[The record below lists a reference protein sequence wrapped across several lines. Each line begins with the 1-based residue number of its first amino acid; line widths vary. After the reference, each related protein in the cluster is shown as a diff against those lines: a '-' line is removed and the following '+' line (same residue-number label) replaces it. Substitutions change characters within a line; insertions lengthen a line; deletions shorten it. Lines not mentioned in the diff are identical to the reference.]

1 MNVHD
6 QRPAVDA
13 TLFRRVMGRFA
24 SGVTVITAG
33 ADGEVRG
40 MTANAFMSGS
50 LEPPLCVIS
59 VAVKAHMHGHLLGAG
74 RFGVSILAKGQES
87 ISAHFAGHSL
97 DHLHAELERVGQVP
111 LLKGASAVI
120 AAETQA
126 RHDCG
131 DHSLFVGHII
141 GMRDDGLPPLL
152 FHGGKYA
159 TLHYKKTEAAAEPID
174 FWELPHD

>member
-6 QRPAVDA
+6 QRAGHDSA
-13 TLFRRVMGRFA
+13 LFRRVMSRF
-24 SGVTVITAG
+24 STGVTVITAEV
-33 ADGEVRG
+33 DGHVRG

-59 VAVKAHMHGHLLGAG
+59 VAVKAHMHAHLRSAG
-74 RFGVSILAKGQES
+74 RFGVSILAKGQEWL
-87 ISAHFAGHSL
+87 SAHFAGHSR
-97 DHLHAELERVGQVP
+97 DHWHAEFERVAQVP

-131 DHSLFVGHII
+131 DHTLFVGRIVH
-141 GMRDDGLPPLL
+141 MRDYDRPPLVYQ
-152 FHGGKYA
+152 GGRYGA
-159 TLHYKKTEAAAEPID
+159 FTPSPELANAPTIE
-174 FWELPHD
+174 FW